1 MTKKTASHITP
12 SKTIKSSKRDEETT
26 LSNEGKFSNLNIGGK
41 KTYLNISS
49 SNRPLVHHAAADA
62 YLAWES
68 IPKRTM
74 HSALHTCL
82 AENLSF
88 ATTIYLTHENESA
101 QVDNKR
107 YYFFDQFESIQRIFL
122 LKNTALTPS
131 PIPITLVSQLNIKV
145 IQYRAWLELAK
156 LLKTNI
162 VDPEMGLPSL
172 LLAINEKMP
181 SEIRKLIF
189 GQEVISVADIRD
201 LYDVSRDQYDN
212 QQKQWRK
219 NLQLNKKTD
228 YIFTFAELKRINKCR
243 K

>member
-1 MTKKTASHITP
+1 MTKKTAPPITP

-26 LSNEGKFSNLNIGGK
+26 FNNEGKFSYLNIGGK

-49 SNRPLVHHAAADA
+49 DNRLLVHHAAADA

-68 IPKRTM
+68 IPKRSM
-74 HSALHTCL
+74 HGALHTCL
-82 AENLSF
+82 AENLSH

-107 YYFFDQFESIQRIFL
+107 YYFFDEFEPIQRIFL
-122 LKNTALTPS
+122 LKNTDLAPS
-131 PIPITLVSQLNIKV
+131 AIPITLISQLSIKF
-145 IQYRAWLELAK
+145 IQYSAWLELAK
-156 LLKTNI
+156 LLYSNI

-172 LLAINEKMP
+172 LIAINEKMP

-201 LYDVSRDQYDN
+201 LHGVKLEQYEN
-212 QQKQWRK
+212 QQKKWSKHR
-219 NLQLNKKTD
+219 QLNQKTD
-228 YIFTFAELKRINKCR
+228 YMFTFADLIRIAKC
-243 K
+243 KK